1 MGFFD
6 KLGSFMAS
14 ACERGASNYER
25 AARTGHIGDRRLNE
39 AQRQMAQNKAD
50 EMRAAAYRYRANH
63 PPRDED

>member
-14 ACERGASNYER
+14 ACERGANNYER
-25 AARTGHIGDRRLNE
+25 AARSGRVGDRRLSD

-50 EMRAAAYRYRANH
+50 EMRAAAYRYRSNH
-63 PPRDED
+63 PSSDD